1 MRLEKDQEVK
11 ESTADHKSK
20 ELEAGMS
27 QAGRQRE
34 MAEFDQA
41 GEREKGGLL

>member
-11 ESTADHKSK
+11 ESTSDHKSK

-27 QAGRQRE
+27 QAGRQ
-34 MAEFDQA
+34 FDQV
-41 GEREKGGLL
+41 GEQEKEGLL